1 VQVCDKG
8 KWFISSKDV
17 PKSHRNVVLPS
28 MFPNG
33 GSYQDVGDSNCN
45 IIIEGDINTD
55 DVKGH
60 TEEDVQAVE
69 NPVMLEFTEEDSD
82 FPLERCMRFVPH
94 DQNTGAF
101 FIAVLQKVSDLPGK
115 FFYDFSCFSLSNIG
129 KESQGILVDI
139 GNNSSFKQSV
149 LITNI
154 FYVFM
159 PFLAIIGL

>member
-17 PKSHRNVVLPS
+17 PQSRRNVVLPS

-33 GSYQDVGDSNCN
+33 GSYQDIGDGDGN
-45 IIIEGDINTD
+45 IIIEDDINTD

-60 TEEDVQAVE
+60 TEDDVQAVD
-69 NPVMLEFTEEDSD
+69 NPVMLKFTAEDSD

-101 FIAVLQKVSDLPGK
+101 FIAVLQKVSALPGN
-115 FFYDFSCFSLSNIG
+115 FFYDFSCFSLSNPDR
-129 KESQGILVDI
+129 ESR
-139 GNNSSFKQSV
+139 NSGR
-149 LITNI
+149 
-154 FYVFM
+154 YWE
-159 PFLAIIGL
+159 